1 MIALRARLMLG
12 AFYSKLVEIAGTI
25 GTKTTH
31 TTLTDEL
38 GSELITEPISPF
50 LLERISKM

>member
-1 MIALRARLMLG
+1 MIALRAGLMLG

-38 GSELITEPISPF
+38 GSELITEPISSF

>member
-1 MIALRARLMLG
+1 MIALRAGVMLG

-25 GTKTTH
+25 ATKTTH
-31 TTLTDEL
+31 TTLTDEPS
-38 GSELITEPISPF
+38 SELITELISPF